1 MPGVITSR
9 AVARRASKLSCANPL
24 QTMSRSVTIP
34 ISRSFSPIGMAPIS
48 CSRIN
53 FARSTPLCIVSHG
66 RRPMAWWEFDA
77 GDLEHPG
84 RDREQSTL
92 WRAGVLSE
100 SERAEVEA
108 EWRREFDVTRGK
120 SARERREHYE
130 FHDIPDELIERW
142 QGTRKRRR

>member
-1 MPGVITSR
+1 
-9 AVARRASKLSCANPL
+9 
-24 QTMSRSVTIP
+24 
-34 ISRSFSPIGMAPIS
+34 
-48 CSRIN
+48 
-53 FARSTPLCIVSHG
+53 
-66 RRPMAWWEFDA
+66 MAWWEFDA

-142 QGTRKRRR
+142 QGTRKRRRRQAAALVEEAARPAQPGNPSG